1 MREKETSHSNIW
13 TLEKILR
20 ERGKGKQ
27 QPSVQ
32 PLVSSAPSHLSRPP
46 NQPTLPGTWNLWLKD
61 HYHITSNIINH
72 PSFRNPPKFTH
83 STLTFFNLLR
93 TFFLW
98 APSLNGV
105 GEGGMYAELAF
116 IFLKRLF
123 DPMRP
128 PQITEL
134 WVLISCFIY
143 FFSSKSLTSSPPEPD
158 KTLIMRLG
166 PIGLKESP

>member
-27 QPSVQ
+27 QPSAQ

-46 NQPTLPGTWNLWLKD
+46 YQPTLPGTWNLWLKD
-61 HYHITSNIINH
+61 HYHITSKIINH
-72 PSFRNPPKFTH
+72 PSFQNPPKFTH
-83 STLTFFNLLR
+83 STLSFFNPLR

-105 GEGGMYAELAF
+105 GEGGMHAELAF
-116 IFLKRLF
+116 IFFKRLF

-128 PQITEL
+128 PPNNWTL
-134 WVLISCFIY
+134 GSDWLFY
-143 FFSSKSLTSSPPEPD
+143 LFFSSKSLTSSPPEPD
-158 KTLIMRLG
+158 KTLIMGLG
-166 PIGLKESP
+166 SIGLKESP